1 MAGETTLTV
10 VGNLTADPELRYT
23 SSGAAVVSFTVAS
36 TSRTFNKQ
44 DNQWVDGDTLFM
56 RCSAWRAT
64 AENTAESLRKG
75 NRVIVTGRL
84 TTRSYETKE
93 GDKRTVTEM
102 QVDDIAASLKM
113 ATVKIN
119 KAQRRGTGGGGAGDD
134 PWANSPAMG
143 TSPDEDI
150 PF

>member
-1 MAGETTLTV
+1 VAGETTLTV

-23 SSGAAVVSFTVAS
+23 NSGAAVASFTVAS
-36 TSRTFNKQ
+36 TPRHFSKDQ
-44 DNQWVDGDTLFM
+44 NQWVDGDTLFM
-56 RCSAWRAT
+56 RCSVWRAT
-64 AENTAESLRKG
+64 AENAAESLRKG

-84 TTRSYETKE
+84 ITRSYETKE
-93 GDKRTVTEM
+93 GEKRTVTEM
-102 QVDDIAASLKM
+102 QVDDIGASLKM

-119 KAQRRGTGGGGAGDD
+119 KAQRRGNSGPGGDD